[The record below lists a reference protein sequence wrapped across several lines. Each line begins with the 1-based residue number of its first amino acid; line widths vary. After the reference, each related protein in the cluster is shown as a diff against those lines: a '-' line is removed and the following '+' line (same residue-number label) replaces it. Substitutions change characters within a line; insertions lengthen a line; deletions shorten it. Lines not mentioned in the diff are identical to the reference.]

1 MPHQQSRQL
10 VAMGLSA
17 ISVPAPGGRVA
28 VVAPHPD
35 DETLG
40 AGATTA
46 DLVTRGFD
54 VEIIIVS
61 DGAASHAHADLS
73 AIRMIEASRAADA
86 LGVERPV
93 RFLGLPDGDLVGCEG
108 RLMRSLT
115 SCLAGASLVIAPRI
129 GDGHPD
135 HEATAVAV
143 TLAID
148 ALPVDSRPVVWRYAI
163 WAWQGAG
170 LGVDDLESARRWNTS
185 ESARRRR
192 ALAAGAYVSQTTDL
206 LGAVIVPPSM
216 VEDVC
221 SADEV
226 FWC

>member
-1 MPHQQSRQL
+1 
-10 VAMGLSA
+10 
-17 ISVPAPGGRVA
+17 
-28 VVAPHPD
+28 
-35 DETLG
+35 
-40 AGATTA
+40 
-46 DLVTRGFD
+46 
-54 VEIIIVS
+54 
-61 DGAASHAHADLS
+61 
-73 AIRMIEASRAADA
+73 
-86 LGVERPV
+86 
-93 RFLGLPDGDLVGCEG
+93 
-108 RLMRSLT
+108 MRSLT

-135 HEATAVAV
+135 HEATAVGV
-143 TLAID
+143 TLAVD